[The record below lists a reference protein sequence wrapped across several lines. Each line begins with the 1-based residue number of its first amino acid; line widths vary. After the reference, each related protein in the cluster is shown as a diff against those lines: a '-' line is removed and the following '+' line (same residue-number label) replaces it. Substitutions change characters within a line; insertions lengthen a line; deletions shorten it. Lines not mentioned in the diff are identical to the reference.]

1 MKKVKAF
8 FSKIPKITWTIATA
22 SAVAAVNYSIIHSP
36 FVFFALLVLF
46 AHEISHYFM
55 ARKLGSKASLPIFI
69 PLPLFAIAFI
79 RAPGLSNESKLKVA
93 LSGPI
98 VGSLTAFILFL
109 LNIIFN
115 FTTSLGLGVLA
126 VSELLLNF
134 VGTDGAKYRSAKR
147 NIALCTS

>member
-1 MKKVKAF
+1 MNKIKSF
-8 FSKIPKITWTIATA
+8 FRKIPKITWTIASA
-22 SAVAAVNYSIIHSP
+22 SAVAAINYSIVHSS
-36 FVFFALLVLF
+36 FVFFAILVLF

-69 PLPLFAIAFI
+69 PFPLFAVAFVK
-79 RAPGLSNESKLKVA
+79 APGLSNESKIKVA

-98 VGSLTAFILFL
+98 VGFLTAFTLFL

-115 FTTSLGLGVLA
+115 FTNTLGLGILA
-126 VSELLLNF
+126 LSELFLNF